1 MAYPAGNRLSKEVV
15 GSRGAGCGDGCGA
28 GGGGV
33 SSMIA
38 GG

>member
-15 GSRGAGCGDGCGA
+15 GSRGGGGCGA